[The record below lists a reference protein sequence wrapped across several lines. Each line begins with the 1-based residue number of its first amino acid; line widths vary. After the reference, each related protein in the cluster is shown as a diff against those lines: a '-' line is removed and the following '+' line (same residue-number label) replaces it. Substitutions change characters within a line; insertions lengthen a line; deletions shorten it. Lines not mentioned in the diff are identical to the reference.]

1 MLAILQHAKGNTV
14 SPVGI
19 AALSSA
25 TRWTGYVWLDA
36 DAAAVKPHPPALYG
50 CAADVAAAGVAGPRA
65 SPLLAAGRPWGLPF
79 ASEGTLGS
87 LAVPT
92 RLMSTTSVSCRSNSG
107 SSDVARS
114 QPAGLS
120 TAAVATEGM
129 PDPKQA
135 PVAAPQAQVQKMP
148 TQQASTQQQ
157 APAQQGGWD
166 DDAESPPI
174 PLDPN
179 VKPPGMAFVTAGA
192 AISALLAVGVAALGI
207 LGTFYAGYAISQIAK
222 ELKKPE
228 SGLGAVAAPATAAP
242 AAAGVAAGAGA
253 TAAAAGAPSK
263 GAEAAAAGK
272 AASKAA
278 SSQPGAGGGGDGNM
292 QAVAQGEGAAAAGPR
307 RGRSWW
313 AWLTGYRSRAG
324 SSGEQ
329 VQSPVAQESP
339 PTESPQPATSR

>member
-1 MLAILQHAKGNTV
+1 MSRRVSVTDRNRVPDAAHCVLPLHRCEVAHIFITRNAKLYPNMEGCIMLLCG
-14 SPVGI
+14 
-19 AALSSA
+19 AA
-25 TRWTGYVWLDA
+25 GYVWLDA

-192 AISALLAVGVAALGI
+192 AISGRWRLLGHVLGCWRSWH
-207 LGTFYAGYAISQIAK
+207 GDWRNQT
-222 ELKKPE
+222 
-228 SGLGAVAAPATAAP
+228 
-242 AAAGVAAGAGA
+242 
-253 TAAAAGAPSK
+253 
-263 GAEAAAAGK
+263 GAEVR
-272 AASKAA
+272 SIHY
-278 SSQPGAGGGGDGNM
+278 SSLLPVCVPPCLPPCLPCF
-292 QAVAQGEGAAAAGPR
+292 AVTAE
-307 RGRSWW
+307 
-313 AWLTGYRSRAG
+313 
-324 SSGEQ
+324 
-329 VQSPVAQESP
+329 
-339 PTESPQPATSR
+339 